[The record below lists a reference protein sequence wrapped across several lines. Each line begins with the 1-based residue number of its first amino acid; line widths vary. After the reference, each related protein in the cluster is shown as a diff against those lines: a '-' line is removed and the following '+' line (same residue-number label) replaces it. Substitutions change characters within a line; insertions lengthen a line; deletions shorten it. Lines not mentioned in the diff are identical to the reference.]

1 METKRYLKINKS
13 CGFFSY
19 AKGHNLS
26 AFCVSYVLRLQGST
40 PNDILNAAAAVML

>member
-1 METKRYLKINKS
+1 METKRYLKINPV
-13 CGFFSY
+13 GFFSY